1 MLLKSEYDICFIK
14 RNSGTNEKDKGN
26 CGTQIP
32 FSTVILVKNIL
43 IWRITMSEKTY
54 KYETHMHTSQAS
66 ACGQVDGATQARIYK
81 ELGYTGVV
89 VTDHFFNGNTCVPR
103 SLPWE
108 ERVTKYC
115 DGYRAV
121 KEEGDKIGLQ
131 VFFGMETNYNSM
143 EFLIYGLS
151 EEWLKAHPDMLSWSV
166 EKQYEM
172 VHEAG
177 GLVVQAHPFRKAP
190 HISNIVQY
198 PHAVDAMEGYN
209 GLNENGGPEFNN
221 RAVAY
226 CKEHGI
232 TMTGGSDAHKEVTL
246 RGGLL
251 FKEKWNDIYDFIR
264 AVKNGEGYEIITQ
277 FEKK

>member
-1 MLLKSEYDICFIK
+1 MEDSM
-14 RNSGTNEKDKGN
+14 NG
-26 CGTQIP
+26 Q
-32 FSTVILVKNIL
+32 
-43 IWRITMSEKTY
+43 TY

-66 ACGQVDGATQARIYK
+66 GCGQVDGATQARIYK

-89 VTDHFFNGNTCVPR
+89 VTDHFFNGNTCVPA

-108 ERVTKYC
+108 ERVTRYC

-131 VFFGMETNYNSM
+131 VFFGLETNFNGM
-143 EFLIYGLS
+143 EFLLYGLS

-177 GLVVQAHPFRKAP
+177 GLVVQAHPFREAEY
-190 HISNIVQY
+190 ICNIKQY

-209 GLNENGGPEFNN
+209 ALNAARNPVYNE
-221 RAVAY
+221 RAITY
-226 CKEHGI
+226 CKERGI
-232 TMTGGSDAHKEVTL
+232 TMTGGSDAHAVVTL
-246 RGGLL
+246 RGGLV
-251 FKEKWNDIYDFIR
+251 FQEKWNDIYDFIT
-264 AVKNGEGYEIITQ
+264 AVKKGAGYEIITE
-277 FEKK
+277 FKKQ

>member
-1 MLLKSEYDICFIK
+1 MK
-14 RNSGTNEKDKGN
+14 
-26 CGTQIP
+26 
-32 FSTVILVKNIL
+32 
-43 IWRITMSEKTY
+43 Y

-66 ACGQVDGATQARIYK
+66 GCGQVDGATQARIYK
-81 ELGYTGVV
+81 KLGYTGVV
-89 VTDHFFNGNTCVPR
+89 VTDHFFNGNTCVPA

-131 VFFGMETNYNSM
+131 VFFGMETNFKGM

-172 VHEAG
+172 VKEAG
-177 GLVVQAHPFRKAP
+177 GLVVQAHPFREAP
-190 HISNIVQY
+190 YIYDMVQY
-198 PHAVDAMEGYN
+198 PHAVDAMECYN
-209 GLNENGGPEFNN
+209 GLNEGRGPDFNS

-226 CKEHGI
+226 CKERGI
-232 TMTGGSDAHKEVTL
+232 VMTGGSDAHKEVTK
-246 RGGLL
+246 RGGMI
-251 FKEKWNDIYDFIR
+251 FQEKWKDIHDFIT
-264 AVKNGEGYEIITQ
+264 AVKKGEGYEIITQ
-277 FEKK
+277 FEEQ